1 MSGSPGSRLTD
12 HSLKPPHFQVSADS
26 FSNES
31 SDILAARTAD
41 RAIYIGIVESRP
53 ILKPH
58 DSADSRICSL
68 NPRGAVIPGANLAV
82 NDTRIIRRFPGD
94 SARKRLR
101 SGSTSRRSDGY
112 LCHSVFHRAAFH
124 VPDHSTDRS
133 GSFHIAFYLTIK
145 NLGILRISC
154 QNSRLTHSFDRLSWF
169 QHQISDLRP
178 IQCTKESNIR
188 RTASCKPEI

>member
-12 HSLKPPHFQVSADS
+12 PSLKPPHFQVSADS

-31 SDILAARTAD
+31 SDILASRTAD

-58 DSADSRICSL
+58 DSADSRIRSL
-68 NPRGAVIPGANLAV
+68 NPRGAVIPGADLAV

-101 SGSTSRRSDGY
+101 SGCTSRRSDGY

-124 VPDHSTDRS
+124 VPDHSTNRS

-145 NLGILRISC
+145 NLGIFRISC
-154 QNSRLTHSFDRLSWF
+154 QNSHMTHSFDRLSWF

-178 IQCTKESNIR
+178 IQRSKESNIR

>member
-58 DSADSRICSL
+58 DSADSRIRSL
-68 NPRGAVIPGANLAV
+68 NPRGAVIPGADLAV
-82 NDTRIIRRFPGD
+82 NDPRIIRRFPGD

-101 SGSTSRRSDGY
+101 SGCTSRRSDGY

-124 VPDHSTDRS
+124 VPDHSTDCS

-154 QNSRLTHSFDRLSWF
+154 QNSHLTHSFDRLSWF
-169 QHQISDLRP
+169 QRQISDLRP
-178 IQCTKESNIR
+178 IQRTKESNIR